1 MSRNTLKI
9 KKNLNGWLIIDK
21 PLNIG
26 STPVVSKLKWSLS
39 PNKIGHAGTL
49 DPLATGVLPIAF
61 GQATKLIPFVMDGKK
76 TYEFQITFGYETSTD
91 DSAGEIINQTSN
103 RPTEEEIKNILPHF
117 IGTILQVP
125 PIYSA
130 LKINGERA
138 YDLARSGQHL
148 ELSPR
153 PIQIDSLELLNFT
166 GDTADFRV
174 SCGKGTYVRSL
185 GRDIGRMLGC
195 FGYITVL
202 RRIKCGPFQIGDT
215 TPLSIFETKLDTIKL
230 LPMNTALNNFPTLT
244 LSETEEKRLRQG
256 QRIPVRQLSIQPATS
271 DLQNVFCLKYQDKI
285 IGLGKCLNNIIQ
297 PYRIFNDT
305 DI

>member
-1 MSRNTLKI
+1 MSKNTLRI

-21 PLNIG
+21 PLHIG

-39 PNKIGHAGTL
+39 PCKIGHAGTL
-49 DPLATGVLPIAF
+49 DPLATGVLPIAL

-76 TYEFQITFGYETSTD
+76 IYEFQVTFGCETTTD
-91 DSAGEIINQTSN
+91 DAAGEVINNSQN
-103 RPTEEEIKNILPHF
+103 RPTEEQIKNILPHF
-117 IGTILQVP
+117 IGTILQIP

-138 YDLARSGQHL
+138 YDLARNGQDL
-148 ELSPR
+148 QLSPR
-153 PIQIDSLELLNFT
+153 PVQIDTLELLKFT

-195 FGYITVL
+195 FGHITVL
-202 RRIKCGPFQIGDT
+202 RRLKCGPFQISDT
-215 TPLSIFETKLDTIKL
+215 TPLSVFETKQDTIKL
-230 LPMNTALNNFPTLT
+230 LPMNTALNNFPTLI
-244 LSETEEKRLRQG
+244 LSEAEEKRLKQG
-256 QRIPVRQLSIQPATS
+256 QRIPVRQLSTQPTIT
-271 DLQNVFCLKYQDKI
+271 DLQDVFCLKYQDKI
-285 IGLGKCLNNIIQ
+285 IGLGKCIHNIIQ

-305 DI
+305 DT